1 MPYEGE
7 ERCFDGNKYEFVKIA
22 QSVPPEVDIDYSVM
36 YGMLE
41 QLTRIGDI
49 LDENRSPSTGYRFQ
63 KITVSA
69 NQIKYEITI
78 SPPARILVM
87 TSEDPVTVNLYDR
100 GNDDIEI
107 RGIDWPL
114 ETPLLPNSMSIE
126 RLYVTTTVETTLRI
140 FSFG

>member
-22 QSVPPEVDIDYSVM
+22 SGVPPEGDVDYSLQ

-49 LDENRSPSTGYRFQ
+49 LEEDRAPSTGYRFQ

-87 TSEDPVTVNLYDR
+87 TSENPVTVNLYDR
-100 GNDDIEI
+100 GNDDIDI

-114 ETPLLPNSMSIE
+114 ETPLLPKAMSIE

>member
-7 ERCFDGNKYEFVKIA
+7 ERCFDGSKYEFVRPQQDASNGI
-22 QSVPPEVDIDYSVM
+22 EIDYSVF
-36 YGMLE
+36 YE
-41 QLTRIGDI
+41 IRDQLRRIGDI
-49 LDENRSPSTGYRFQ
+49 LDEDRSPNNGYRFQ
-63 KITVSA
+63 KISIGS
-69 NQIKYEITI
+69 NQIKHEIII

-87 TSEDPVTVNLYDR
+87 TSENPVTVNLYDR

-114 ETPLLPNSMSIE
+114 ETPILPKSLSIE
-126 RLYVTTTVETTLRI
+126 RIYVTTSVATTLRI